1 LRALG
6 LYPYIYI
13 LNTQLIT
20 NIKRVMESATDSP
33 ATNPNF
39 SEVFGQYLQ
48 ANGYVPGS
56 QSAFSDTIY
65 YFKKDRGI
73 MITGDSV
80 DFGLFHH
87 DGNAR
92 HKPGCTRYAAFTGI
106 GQLDIF
112 GWMMLLHITGA
123 VPLKQLI
130 REGKTDAITLI
141 KDLSAGETAVSGSH
155 GRLTVV
161 K

>member
-1 LRALG
+1 
-6 LYPYIYI
+6 
-13 LNTQLIT
+13 
-20 NIKRVMESATDSP
+20 MESATDSP

-48 ANGYVPGS
+48 ANGYVSGS
-56 QSAFSDTIY
+56 QSAFSDTLY
-65 YFKKDRGI
+65 YFKKERGI
-73 MITGDSV
+73 MVTGDSV
-80 DFGLFHH
+80 DFGLFQS
-87 DGNAR
+87 DSSGR
-92 HKPGCTRYAAFTGI
+92 RRPGCNRYASYTGI

-130 REGKTDAITLI
+130 REGSTDTITLI
-141 KDLSAGETAVSGSH
+141 KELGPGGTSAAGGQVK
-155 GRLTVV
+155 LTVV